1 MPTFPKTS
9 YLAMTEL
16 IKYYSFDRSVGDV
29 TLSTMSDVFPPAS
42 KVLSGLEDDQDLL
55 EIFLDVSKGAMFT
68 CDLLQFLADR
78 ASSDRSDK
86 ASALVQ
92 VYYEPNIISN
102 INMGAI
108 QPGVKEYQTAAIGS
122 FDDEFAEYSAF
133 TLAGRNLKTL
143 RASHPSQL
151 LMVDILPDPL
161 SISNTLKLTTWRAKS
176 DIDTYILVEHL
187 MACAN
192 YPGSNTLLGGAKL
205 RFSFMVIAEDGTE
218 KIFDLDIEESDI
230 NPSKGA
236 SGSALIAHIENTIQ
250 IASPGISSQDLVSET
265 RNLIESI
272 EAEVLRIT
280 NTRSSSIPV
289 VAPTEF
295 LNSFKING
303 NPKNPSSYST
313 PGLSVIIMPNL
324 SFNPTMRHVGQAALF
339 CSGPPTTEMSLC
351 APFINLSFII
361 NTPAVDTNL
370 TTSAN
375 MISFLSDGSLSLGTV
390 DYAMANSL
398 PADIG
403 KTGGFIDLGFI
414 GAGDKGS
421 VSSEGAAVTRSG
433 MDLFMSPQT
442 LVNMDINQERSNP
455 VIDPTQPLMSLDGI
469 TVKEYQSG
477 WGLIGFKRATINI
490 TLHDRSRLGE
500 VAHFIAPA
508 SFGQVSSFLEFG
520 WSHPN
525 GDIATGSPWGIFLN
539 SLRNSGKYR
548 LIKGNY
554 SMTST
559 GQVKITLEMGSSG
572 GEDSKTT
579 HVCTGQYVH
588 TSLVKGV
595 LREIKAQ
602 LVKQARDPLGVSVD
616 VMAKLHVSTKGSGG
630 NQLIDR
636 SIYDNLRNAR
646 EKLFSGMMAGEE
658 MEEILSHTW
667 SALEMPADPG
677 DETYVRKVSVKSM
690 LGDVFDNLNPCTT
703 SSDDPF
709 ISNLSFPK
717 STPGLNF
724 ADITLSEY
732 DTQLG
737 GREALDLTNPP
748 EPVTPEDNDEEAE
761 GEEEGSEGAAE
772 DVTPGNDLIPDVE
785 GVGDWV
791 SLGKAMAVLVAKP
804 LAATGRYDEVQ
815 LIFYGFNECAG
826 ALAGRE
832 ISCFPIRYSTL
843 KGRISAAAKKNT
855 NVTTATINS
864 ILGDLVNN
872 GAAKPYGFDDLYTKA
887 RNLQEIADA
896 ERKKKEAAAAAAEEA
911 GEPLPKEDSV
921 EDETPKFNLREAV
934 IEKMYDLGLPMP
946 KFKIPTLKILLE
958 AVPAVTFPTGY
969 SNPPVRD
976 RSKTILRI
984 HVLDSNAS
992 SHPGE
997 QLVLD
1002 SISTGDVPSLF
1013 SNWNVQ
1019 KGDISGIGRAIDSVY
1034 SAVDPET
1041 LDSLITEGS
1050 KTAPGSE
1057 NQYDSLKFF
1066 AAKSSRKNIHR
1077 FIKSKV
1083 PTVQFGTAFSP
1094 FKDISISGMSSGAL
1108 FDALLSAA
1116 YREKSDPQ
1124 TKLGNKTG
1132 IEEVTVVP
1140 VTAKASGLGNP
1151 MFHYGQQFYLDLNTG
1166 TTADNIFTV
1175 RDVTHTLGPG
1185 KFETDVSFYPSGQ
1198 NSSVSSIRGNM
1209 ISALATLD
1217 KASGPRTKSP
1227 ANLPEPSSSD
1237 IPLTDPK
1244 TGIITGLLG
1253 RIRGRRPFLKLR
1265 QEQAEAAKRVAEA
1278 SDEADEFYW
1287 NLDPE

>member
-29 TLSTMSDVFPPAS
+29 TLSTADFFP
-42 KVLSGLEDDQDLL
+42 KKEVLSGLEDDQDLL

-78 ASSDRSDK
+78 ASSDKSDK

-92 VYYEPNIISN
+92 VYYEPNITN
-102 INMGAI
+102 TRMGAI
-108 QPGVKEYQTAAIGS
+108 QPGLREYQIAPSGYISEGVTSG
-122 FDDEFAEYSAF
+122 FDEYASY
-133 TLAGRNLKTL
+133 TLAGKAISSLW
-143 RASHPSQL
+143 ASYDSTAEAL
-151 LMVDILPDPL
+151 EKLYDPL

-176 DIDTYILVEHL
+176 DIDTYILAEHM
-187 MACAN
+187 MAVADR
-192 YPGSNTLLGGAKL
+192 PGSILGEGTL
-205 RFSFMVIAEDGTE
+205 RFEFMAIAEDGTE
-218 KIFDLDIEESDI
+218 KKFYLDLVESDI
-230 NPSKGA
+230 NPSNGATGA
-236 SGSALIAHIENTIQ
+236 SLVAHIENTIQ
-250 IASPGISSQDLVSET
+250 IASPEISSQDLVTET

-272 EAEVLRIT
+272 ESFVGMKKNIRP
-280 NTRSSSIPV
+280 NSIPV
-289 VAPTEF
+289 ATPTEF
-295 LNSFKING
+295 LNNFKING

-339 CSGPPTTEMSLC
+339 CAGPPTTEMSLC

-398 PADIG
+398 PSDIG

-667 SALEMPADPG
+667 SALETPGTEG

-709 ISNLSFPK
+709 ISNLSWSAYK
-717 STPGLNF
+717 PGLNF
-724 ADITLSEY
+724 ADISIAV
-732 DTQLG
+732 DRQQG
-737 GREALDLTNPP
+737 GSDALDLTNPP
-748 EPVTPEDNDEEAE
+748 ETVTPEDNDEEAE
-761 GEEEGSEGAAE
+761 GEEEGSEGADE

-843 KGRISAAAKKNT
+843 KGRIAEAAKKNP

-934 IEKMYDLGLPMP
+934 IKEMYDLGLPMP

-958 AVPAVTFPTGY
+958 AVPAVTFPTGH
-969 SNPPVRD
+969 SNPPIRD

-984 HVLDSNAS
+984 HVLDSNSS

-997 QLVLD
+997 QLILD

-1185 KFETDVSFYPSGQ
+1185 KFETDISFYPSGQ

-1227 ANLPEPSSSD
+1227 TNLPEPPSSD

-1253 RIRGRRPFLKLR
+1253 RIRGSRQKRLEVR

-1278 SDEADEFYW
+1278 SDEADDFYW